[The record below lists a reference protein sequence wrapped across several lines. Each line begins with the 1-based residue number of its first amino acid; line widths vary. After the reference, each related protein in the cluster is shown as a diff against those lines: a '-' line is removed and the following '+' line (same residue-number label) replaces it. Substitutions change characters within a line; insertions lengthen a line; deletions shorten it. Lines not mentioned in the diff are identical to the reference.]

1 MPSKRSSPWAVT
13 LLLLLVAAVS
23 PVNAQDTN
31 RVFFLRAET
40 AYQLAEKSFPASTN
54 STAARLEL
62 ARCSFDYADLATND
76 TQRAEIARRGV
87 AVCRDWLVRAPESAA
102 AHYYL
107 AMNLGELAQAEA
119 PSLAAYRL
127 VHEVERE
134 FKRAAELDIHYD
146 DAGPA
151 RNLGELYF
159 QAPAWPLSVGSRHK
173 AREWLE
179 RAAAL
184 APESPENLLNLVEAQ
199 LQWHQAEAAGKTLKQ
214 LAAGWT
220 AAKNRFKGPGHERDW
235 RDWTV
240 RRAAAEVAIDKLSEG
255 GR

>member
-1 MPSKRSSPWAVT
+1 MPTKRSTLGAVV
-13 LLLLLVAAVS
+13 LLLFLAAGGL
-23 PVNAQDTN
+23 AKAEDTN
-31 RVFFLRAET
+31 RVFFLRAEA
-40 AYQLAEKSFPASTN
+40 AYQEAAKKF
-54 STAARLEL
+54 TAATNPAAALEL
-62 ARCSFDYADLATND
+62 ARSSFDYADLATND
-76 TQRAEIARRGV
+76 AQRAEIARQGV
-87 AVCRDWLVRAPESAA
+87 AACRDWLVREPESAA

-119 PSLAAYRL
+119 PSLAAYRM

-134 FKRAAELDIHYD
+134 FKRAAELDLHYD

-184 APESPENLLNLVEAQ
+184 APESPENLLNLAEVQ
-199 LQWHQAEAAGKTLKQ
+199 LQWHQPEAAGKTLRQ
-214 LAAGWT
+214 LAAGW
-220 AAKNRFKGPGHERDW
+220 AAARIRFTGPGHERDW
-235 RDWTV
+235 RDWNA
-240 RRAAAEVAIDKLSEG
+240 RRAAAEAAIGKLSEG